1 MRSVPY
7 IPLNGRLT
15 RMPSP
20 RPHGESASTT
30 APSYEDAKPHE
41 HSNYWSSS
49 ENSRNNAWNVN
60 FNSGNVNNNNKN
72 NQNVTRAVAALGE
85 CPEHF
90 ILSVW
95 QAYFDCLRGK
105 TSSLEA
111 LAYMAIA
118 ADDIPV
124 LARELWNGTYQP
136 STSTCFLVRYPK
148 LREVFAA
155 NFRDRI
161 VHHWVCLR
169 LNPLFEH
176 RFILQGNV
184 SFNCRKG
191 FGPDRAAGHVADA
204 MCCISHHYHQPA
216 WVFRGDLVGFF
227 MSIDKELLWYLLRR
241 FILRWHRR
249 WLREEW
255 ASLTSVVNL
264 YDLGYANGKMP
275 EMYWSILL
283 TTVETIVKHH
293 PERDC
298 VLNTDPALWQGLA
311 PNKSL
316 FTSETGEP
324 IGNLTTQLF
333 ANFLMTYFVSYVKW
347 LFRRHNFGMA
357 QFVDDFV
364 IVCDDE
370 RFLID
375 SLPKISSFLSGK
387 LHLTMHKDKRYLQP
401 VSHGLLFVGTYSKPL
416 RLYLSNRTLA
426 RFKERC
432 NGFRRLMEQRELTP
446 LDCQRIEQVINS
458 YLGFCKDR
466 RTYRRRVEYVNSMG
480 SEFWRYFIVRGHY
493 NSIRARPQYR
503 PLSLI
508 FN

>member
-1 MRSVPY
+1 
-7 IPLNGRLT
+7 
-15 RMPSP
+15 MPSP

-49 ENSRNNAWNVN
+49 ENNRNNAWNVN

-90 ILSVW
+90 TQSVW
-95 QAYFDCLRGK
+95 QAYFYCLRGK
-105 TSSLEA
+105 TSSSEA

-191 FGPDRAAGHVADA
+191 FGPDKAAGHVADA
-204 MCCISHHYHQPA
+204 MRRISHHYHRPA

-264 YDLGYANGKMP
+264 YDLGYTNGKMP

-333 ANFLMTYFVSYVKW
+333 ANYLMTYFISYVRY
-347 LFRRHNFGMA
+347 LFRGHNYDIA

-375 SLPKISSFLSGK
+375 SLSKLSGFLSGK
-387 LHLTMHKDKRYLQP
+387 LHLTMHVNKRYLQP

-458 YLGFCKDR
+458 YLGFCR
-466 RTYRRRVEYVNSMG
+466 GRCTYRRRVEYVNSMG

-503 PLSLI
+503 PIELI
-508 FN
+508 F

>member
-1 MRSVPY
+1 MRREPH

-20 RPHGESASTT
+20 RPRREPASTT
-30 APSYEDAKPHE
+30 APSYEDAKPQK
-41 HSNYWSSS
+41 HSNYWSST
-49 ENSRNNAWNVN
+49 ENNSNNAWNVN
-60 FNSGNVNNNNKN
+60 FNSGNVNNNNKFN
-72 NQNVTRAVAALGE
+72 SNVARGVAANGE
-85 CPEHF
+85 CSESF
-90 ILSVW
+90 IESVW
-95 QAYFDCLRGK
+95 TAYLDCLRGK
-105 TSSLEA
+105 SSSSEA
-111 LAYMAIA
+111 LAYMRIA
-118 ADDIPV
+118 NEDVPR
-124 LARELWNGTYQP
+124 LARELWSGAYRP

-191 FGPDRAAGHVADA
+191 FGPDKAVNHVAEE
-204 MCCISHHYHQPA
+204 MRRISHHYHKEA

-241 FILRWHRR
+241 FIMRWHRR

-264 YDLGYANGKMP
+264 YDLRYANGKMP
-275 EMYWSILL
+275 EMYWSRLL
-283 TTVETIVKHH
+283 PTVEKIVKHH

-298 VLNTDPALWQGLA
+298 VLNTDPTLWRGLA

-333 ANFLMTYFVSYVKW
+333 ANFLMTYFVIHVQW

-364 IVCDDE
+364 IVCDDK
-370 RFLID
+370 RYLID
-375 SLPKISSFLSGK
+375 SLPKLSGFLRDK

-401 VSHGLLFVGTYSKPL
+401 VSHGMMFVGTYIKPH
-416 RLYLSNRTLA
+416 RLYLSNRTFA

-432 NGFRRLMEQRELTP
+432 NGFRRLMEERELTP
-446 LDCQRIEQVINS
+446 LDCRRIEQVVNS
-458 YLGFCKDR
+458 YLGFCKGR
-466 RTYRRRVEYVNSMG
+466 RTYLRRVEYVNSMG

-503 PLSLI
+503 PVELI
-508 FN
+508 F

>member
-1 MRSVPY
+1 
-7 IPLNGRLT
+7 
-15 RMPSP
+15 MPSP
-20 RPHGESASTT
+20 RPHGESASTA

-49 ENSRNNAWNVN
+49 ENNRNNAWNVN

-90 ILSVW
+90 TQSVW

-105 TSSLEA
+105 TSSPDA

-124 LARELWNGTYQP
+124 LVSELWNGTYQP

-191 FGPDRAAGHVADA
+191 FGPDKAVNHVAEE
-204 MCCISHHYHQPA
+204 MCRISHHYHKEA

-264 YDLGYANGKMP
+264 YDLGYTNGKMP

-347 LFRRHNFGMA
+347 LFRRHNFGIA

-375 SLPKISSFLSGK
+375 SLPKISSFLSDK